1 MNIDRAAITHLRH
14 ELRTPLNHI
23 MGYSEMLLEGLA
35 DGGPA
40 TLETGLLKVREG
52 AQRLL
57 VIIDDFPGQSR
68 LETEKVDL
76 GRLSAEASGPLDSVA
91 AAVDALKDAAAR
103 AGAASACQ
111 DLDRI
116 ALAVATLRRMIA
128 SGDAWPKR
136 STETMADALRRT
148 APATGRPEE
157 PAPGRS
163 EQPAAGRPDE
173 VGVILVVD
181 DNAANRELLRRQL
194 IREGYEVLLA
204 ASGREALELIRQRR
218 VDLML
223 LDVLMPEID
232 GYEVLQQL
240 KAEPAL
246 LNIPVLMISALDELE
261 SVVRCIKLGAEDYLS
276 KPFDP
281 ILLRARIGACL
292 EKKRLRDREA
302 KHLRELAE
310 WNEKLEHRVAEQVS
324 LVDRLGRL
332 KRFFSPQL
340 ADLIVAGGAEDP
352 LKTHRR
358 EVTVCF
364 LDLRGFTAFAEIV
377 EPEEVM
383 SVLRGYHAEMGR
395 LIIEHEGTLERFT
408 GDGMMIFFND
418 PVPVHNAAERSIRMA
433 LAMHTRVAELIANWQ
448 KLGYDLDLGI
458 GIAQGYATIGAIGYE
473 GRWDY
478 GAIGSVTNLASRLCG
493 EAKPGQILVPQRV
506 LAIVDELVEA
516 EPVGELTLKGFRRP
530 VTAYNIIRLH
540 EAPPTS
546 N

>member
-1 MNIDRAAITHLRH
+1 MNIDRAAIAHLRH
-14 ELRTPLNHI
+14 ELRTPLNSI
-23 MGYSEMLLEGLA
+23 IGYSEMLLEGLA
-35 DGGPA
+35 DGGTA
-40 TLETGLLKVREG
+40 TLETGLREVREG
-52 AQRLL
+52 AKRLL
-57 VIIDDFPGQSR
+57 VIINNFPGQSR
-68 LETEKVDL
+68 PETGEVDL
-76 GRLSAEASGPLDSVA
+76 GQLSAEANGPLDSVA
-91 AAVDALKDAAAR
+91 AAVDALKDAAALM
-103 AGAASACQ
+103 GAESACQ

-116 ALAVATLRRMIA
+116 ARAVASLRHMIA
-128 SGDAWPKR
+128 RGDAWPKR
-136 STETMADALRRT
+136 STVTMADALNH
-148 APATGRPEE
+148 AA
-157 PAPGRS
+157 
-163 EQPAAGRPDE
+163 PAAGRPKE
-173 VGVILVVD
+173 AGVILVVD
-181 DNAANRELLRRQL
+181 DNAGNRELLRRQL
-194 IREGYEVLLA
+194 IREGHEVLLG
-204 ASGREALELIRQRR
+204 ASGREALDLLRQQR

-232 GYEVLQQL
+232 GYEVLRQL
-240 KAEPAL
+240 KVTPAL

-261 SVVRCIKLGAEDYLS
+261 SVVRCIELGAEDYLT

-292 EKKRLRDREA
+292 EKKHLRDREA
-302 KHLRELAE
+302 MHLRELAE
-310 WNEKLEHRVAEQVS
+310 WNEKLEHRVAEQVL

-418 PVPVHNAAERSIRMA
+418 PVPVHNAAERTIRMA
-433 LAMHTRVAELIANWQ
+433 LAMRTRVAELIANWQ

-473 GRWDY
+473 GRLDY

-493 EAKPGQILVPQRV
+493 EAKPGQILVTQRV

-530 VTAYNIIRLH
+530 VTAYNIVRLYD
-540 EAPPTS
+540 APLTS

>member
-1 MNIDRAAITHLRH
+1 MNIDRAAIAHLRH
-14 ELRTPLNHI
+14 ELRTPLNSI

-52 AQRLL
+52 AKRLL
-57 VIIDDFPGQSR
+57 VIINNFTGQSR
-68 LETEKVDL
+68 LETGEVDL

-91 AAVDALKDAAAR
+91 AAVDVLKDAAAR
-103 AGAASACQ
+103 AGAKSACQ

-116 ALAVATLRRMIA
+116 ALEVATLRRMIA
-128 SGDAWPKR
+128 SGDDWPTR
-136 STETMADALRRT
+136 SIVTMADAPRRT
-148 APATGRPEE
+148 APAAGRPEE
-157 PAPGRS
+157 PAPQRS
-163 EQPAAGRPDE
+163 EQPTAGQPDE
-173 VGVILVVD
+173 AGVILVVD
-181 DNAANRELLRRQL
+181 DNAANRELLRRHL

-204 ASGREALELIRQRR
+204 ASGREALELIRRQR

-302 KHLRELAE
+302 RHLRELAE

-418 PVPVHNAAERSIRMA
+418 PVPVHDAAERTIRMA
-433 LAMHTRVAELIANWQ
+433 LAMRTRVAELIANWQ
-448 KLGYDLDLGI
+448 KLGYDLELGI

-493 EAKPGQILVPQRV
+493 EAKPGQILVTQRIF
-506 LAIVDELVEA
+506 AIVDEQVEA

-530 VTAYNIIRLH
+530 VTAYNIVRLYN
-540 EAPPTS
+540 APLAS
-546 N
+546 S